1 LIKPISFREVSGE
14 NDMDISVD
22 INCDIGESFGAY
34 KIGRD
39 EEIIRYSTSSN
50 IACGFHAS
58 DPNVM
63 ERTVRLC
70 KTYGVKAG
78 AHPGYPDLLGF
89 GRRFL
94 DMDRKELINTII
106 YQVGALH
113 GFLAVH
119 QMPLQHVKM
128 HGALYNHLIKEESL
142 FLEIIE
148 IVKRAFGDIIFLTL
162 TTPATAALKKAQK
175 QNGVRIALEAFPDR
189 NYSDDGEL
197 LSRKHKEAVL
207 KDPDQIA
214 RRAVGMVKERG
225 IKSVGGRWL
234 DMEIDTLCVHGDNL
248 ESIDAAKRMKMYFEQ
263 ENIHITPL
271 ADIL

>member
-1 LIKPISFREVSGE
+1 
-14 NDMDISVD
+14 MDISVD

-34 KIGRD
+34 KIGQD
-39 EEIIRYSTSSN
+39 QEIIRYCTSSN

-70 KTYGVKAG
+70 RDHGVRAG
-78 AHPGYPDLLGF
+78 AHPGYPDLPGF

-94 DMDRKELINTII
+94 DMDRKELINAIV
-106 YQVGALH
+106 YQVGALQ
-113 GFLAVH
+113 GFLALH
-119 QMPLQHVKM
+119 RMPLQHVKM

-148 IVKRAFGDIIFLTL
+148 TVKSAFGDIIFLTL
-162 TTPATAALKKAQK
+162 TTPATAALKRTLEKK
-175 QNGVRIALEAFPDR
+175 GVRIALEAFPDR

-197 LSRKHKEAVL
+197 LTRKNKEAVL
-207 KDPDQIA
+207 KDPEQIA
-214 RRAVGMVKERG
+214 KRALGMVKEKG
-225 IKSVGGRWL
+225 IRSIGGQWL

-263 ENIHITPL
+263 EKIHLKPL
-271 ADIL
+271 TDIL

>member
-1 LIKPISFREVSGE
+1 MKLIFFREVFGV

-22 INCDIGESFGAY
+22 INCDIGESFGVY
-34 KIGRD
+34 NIGRD
-39 EEIIRYSTSSN
+39 EEIVRYSTSSN

-70 KTYGVKAG
+70 KEHGVKVG

-89 GRRFL
+89 GRRFM
-94 DMDRKELINTII
+94 DMDRKELINAIV
-106 YQVGALH
+106 YQVGALQ
-113 GFLAVH
+113 GFLALH

-128 HGALYNHLIKEESL
+128 HGALYNHLVKEQSL
-142 FLEIIE
+142 FLEIVE
-148 IVKRAFGDIIFLTL
+148 MLKSAFGDVIFLTL
-162 TTPATAALKKAQK
+162 TTPATAALKEALSKK
-175 QNGVRIALEAFPDR
+175 DIRIALEAFPDR
-189 NYSDDGEL
+189 NYGDDGEL
-197 LSRKHKEAVL
+197 LSRKHREAVL

-214 RRAVGMVKERG
+214 RRAVQMVKESG
-225 IKSVGGRWL
+225 TKSISGRWL

-248 ESIDAAKRMKMYFEQ
+248 ESIDAAKRLKMYFEQ
-263 ENIHITPL
+263 ENIHIKPL